1 MRRSSK
7 AGSQFA
13 TVLRDF
19 ATTTMSVVAATK
31 ASKMKRNGKLGKTNH
46 LPLFVRHGEL
56 TSRKTRPDV
65 SKDCNEVLDFY
76 VFPGEA
82 FKKLTNVCRS
92 FRASQSNIRDKLE
105 PR

>member
-31 ASKMKRNGKLGKTNH
+31 ASKMKMNGKLGKTNH

-56 TSRKTRPDV
+56 TSRNTRPDV

-76 VFPGEA
+76 VFLVKLSRSSQMYAEA
-82 FKKLTNVCRS
+82 
-92 FRASQSNIRDKLE
+92 LE
-105 PR
+105 PRSPTTR